1 MNLSRSI
8 SKYAAITRI
17 NLLNNLAYIGEL
29 MYRSIFMVLIL
40 YVFVQLW
47 RVAYGGGGGGG
58 VARPSLSRPPLG
70 LVMTRT
76 ILLCKNCICRERPE
90 KGKEGAPAPTRGCPV
105 S

>member
-47 RVAYGGGGGGG
+47 RGRGGG
-58 VARPSLSRPPLG
+58 VGEGGRRRGLAVRPNWGSVLNRDG
-70 LVMTRT
+70 LV
-76 ILLCKNCICRERPE
+76 C
-90 KGKEGAPAPTRGCPV
+90 
-105 S
+105 